1 MGFQQGLSGLN
12 AASKSLDVIGNNI
25 ANSGTV
31 GFKSSDIQF
40 NDVFATALTGAGG
53 AQVGIGSKVGGI
65 MQNFSQGNI
74 SITNNPLDI
83 AINGNGFFRMANPSG
98 AVTYSR
104 NGQFHL
110 DNNGY
115 IVNSSGLQLTGYTT
129 INPVTGLAVP
139 SAPLPLQL
147 NLGGIQANQTTKATV
162 SVNVD
167 ATAAVIPAATGMNP
181 ANAASFTSATPVTA
195 YDAIGEAHDV
205 MLYFVK
211 RTTVP
216 APTWDV
222 YMDMSGVSASP
233 APVAPDTLPKLT
245 TLTFNP
251 NGTIVPN
258 AAATPP
264 ALSYT
269 PTNTVTPVLIDFNFA
284 DAANPTTQFG
294 NPFGVNFMSQDGY
307 ASGQLAGFSTSE
319 DGYVTARYTNGQT
332 KKLGQVVMY
341 SFNSPQGL
349 QPVGNNQWAESS
361 SSGPA
366 KVGVPGGNNLG
377 LLQSGAVED
386 SNVDMTA
393 ELVKMITAQRVYQAN
408 AQTIKTVDSIMQT
421 LINLR

>member
-31 GFKSSDIQF
+31 GFKGSDIQF
-40 NDVFATALTGAGG
+40 NDVFATALTGGGG
-53 AQVGIGSKVGGI
+53 AQVGIGSKVGAI

-83 AINGNGFFRMANPSG
+83 AINGNGFFRMASPAG
-98 AVTYSR
+98 DVTYSR

-110 DNNGY
+110 DKDGY
-115 IVNSSGLQLTGYTT
+115 IVNAAGLQLSGYTT

-139 SAPLPLQL
+139 SSPQPIQL
-147 NLGGIQANQTTKATV
+147 NLGGIQANPTTTATV
-162 SVNVD
+162 GVNVD
-167 ATAAVIPAATGMNP
+167 ATSAVVPAVP
-181 ANAASFTSATPVTA
+181 AFDPTNASTFTSATAMTA

-205 MLYFVK
+205 MLYFAK

-216 APTWDV
+216 GTWEV
-222 YMDMSGVSASP
+222 FMDMSGVTAP
-233 APVAPDTLPKLT
+233 APSFQSLT
-245 TLTFNP
+245 TLTFNAD
-251 NGTIVPN
+251 GTIQ
-258 AAATPP
+258 AAGATPASP
-264 ALSYT
+264 AYSPINTAT
-269 PTNTVTPVLIDFNFA
+269 PLTINFDFA
-284 DAANPTTQFG
+284 DASNPTTQFG
-294 NPFGVNFMSQDGY
+294 NQFGVNFMSQDGY

-319 DGYVTARYTNGQT
+319 DGYVSARYTNGQN
-332 KKLGQVVMY
+332 KKLGQVVLY
-341 SFNSPQGL
+341 SFNSPNGL

-361 SSGPA
+361 ASGPA

-393 ELVKMITAQRVYQAN
+393 ELVRMITAQRVYQAN

>member
-40 NDVFATALTGAGG
+40 NDVFATALSGGGG
-53 AQVGIGSKVGGI
+53 AQVGIGTKVGAI
-65 MQNFSQGNI
+65 MQSFSQGNI

-83 AINGNGFFRMANPSG
+83 AINGNGFFRMASPSG
-98 AVTYSR
+98 DVTYSR
-104 NGQFHL
+104 NGQLHL
-110 DNNGY
+110 DNSGY

-129 INPVTGLAVP
+129 IDPVTGLAVP
-139 SAPLPLQL
+139 SAPQPIQL
-147 NLGGIQANQTTKATV
+147 NLGGIKANPTSTATV
-162 SVNVD
+162 GVNLD
-167 ATAAVIPAATGMNP
+167 ATSPVVTVIPFDPT
-181 ANAASFTSATPVTA
+181 NASTFTSATAITA

-211 RTTVP
+211 TNTVP
-216 APTWDV
+216 GTWDV
-222 YMDMSGVSASP
+222 HMDMSGVTN
-233 APVAPDTLPKLT
+233 APPTYALLT

-251 NGTIVPN
+251 DGTIVAPASVLSPAYSPIN
-258 AAATPP
+258 TAT
-264 ALSYT
+264 ALQ
-269 PTNTVTPVLIDFNFA
+269 IDFDFS
-284 DAANPTTQFG
+284 DASNPTTQFG
-294 NPFGVNFMSQDGY
+294 SQFGVNFMSQDGY

-319 DGYVTARYTNGQT
+319 DGYVSARYTNGQS
-332 KKLGQVVMY
+332 KKLGQVTLY
-341 SFNSPQGL
+341 NFNSPNGL

-361 SSGPA
+361 ASGPA

-393 ELVKMITAQRVYQAN
+393 ELVRMITAQRVYQAN
-408 AQTIKTVDSIMQT
+408 AQTIKTVDAIMQT

>member
-40 NDVFATALTGAGG
+40 NDVFATALSGGGG
-53 AQVGIGSKVGGI
+53 AQVGIGTKVGAI

-83 AINGNGFFRMANPSG
+83 AINGNGFFRMTSPSG
-98 AVTYSR
+98 DVTYSR
-104 NGQFHL
+104 NGQLHL

-139 SAPLPLQL
+139 SAPQPIQL
-147 NLGGIQANQTTKATV
+147 NLGGIQANPTTTATV
-162 SVNVD
+162 GVNVD
-167 ATAAVIPAATGMNP
+167 ATSAVVPALP
-181 ANAASFTSATPVTA
+181 AFDPTNASTFTSATALTA

-205 MLYFVK
+205 MLYFAK
-211 RTTVP
+211 RSTVP
-216 APTWDV
+216 GSWDV
-222 YMDMSGVSASP
+222 YMDMSGQAAP
-233 APVAPDTLPKLT
+233 ALAPALLT

-251 NGTIVPN
+251 DGTIQ
-258 AAATPP
+258 AAGATPTSP
-264 ALSYT
+264 AYS
-269 PTNTVTPVLIDFNFA
+269 PTNTATALQIDFDFA
-284 DAANPTTQFG
+284 GASNPTTQFG
-294 NPFGVNFMSQDGY
+294 SQFGVNFMSQDGY

-319 DGYVTARYTNGQT
+319 DGYVSARYTNGQS
-332 KKLGQVVMY
+332 KKLGQVTLY
-341 SFNSPQGL
+341 NFNSPNGL

-361 SSGPA
+361 ASGPA

-393 ELVKMITAQRVYQAN
+393 ELVRMITAQRVYQAN
-408 AQTIKTVDSIMQT
+408 AQTIKTVDAIMQT